1 VASWANNSNKN
12 FQNKN
17 INRSF
22 GDDEKYNDHDDNGG
36 EEVYDGV
43 NYDNSRAKRNNNRN
57 ISTNISTINSNN
69 ISAINSNK
77 NNYGSISNYNRNSFA
92 NTSTNNSDY
101 ISANTVNNS
110 WANKSN
116 DDSPSKFNNWNNSA
130 NFITSNNNRYVLIQI
145 VLYFNWTFDL
155 ANMKKGEEEICVHL
169 ISNWHKR
176 RLNYRHNT
184 NGL

>member
-1 VASWANNSNKN
+1 MASWANNSNKN

-17 INRSF
+17 INGSD

-43 NYDNSRAKRNNNRN
+43 NYDNYRAKRNNKRN
-57 ISTNISTINSNN
+57 ISANIFPN

-77 NNYGSISNYNRNSFA
+77 NNYVSISNYNRNSFA

-145 VLYFNWTFDL
+145 VLYL
-155 ANMKKGEEEICVHL
+155 
-169 ISNWHKR
+169 
-176 RLNYRHNT
+176 
-184 NGL
+184 